1 MLLYAAAFAAAEAL
15 ERNAGSRA
23 ALPAFRTLATSAT
36 EPERTRAILA
46 GLRCARAAADLDA
59 LDAFVTLWPTAQ
71 GGHFDELRGL
81 VLTLFA
87 SPAGRGKEFAYRLA
101 QAEATRTQRALA
113 GYLYA
118 RVAEAVRPDTARAI
132 YEEAR
137 TRATAEGDERVYAA
151 STARLLTFLT
161 PDESETAATLAK
173 SIDSALVDDAG
184 KLAIAGALIGAKS
197 RFSRASGF
205 TLLQELLRDARTRT
219 GGAAASALAS
229 RALVIAAKAADRLV
243 ATATALEIER
253 LRALFA
259 ETPDERLRATLV
271 GRLEGALQARA
282 GASFTPENGP
292 ASRDPGY
299 LTAFLAA
306 RDAYAGTP
314 PSYAP
319 NAVTAAT
326 LTALADLQAKRA
338 AACEFALDR
347 LARALAGPDP
357 LGGATNA
364 VSSLLLLTLGHEH
377 EGVRT
382 AAQRVALRFAALGS
396 SPKCGFLL
404 LAKAVFVP
412 LAPAGGAVDG
422 AALAEATRLALLETA
437 FRKAEPHAA
446 EMLFERSIAR
456 GWALAETDPEAALSA
471 LRRARSLT
479 APSDPAAR

>member
-23 ALPAFRTLATSAT
+23 ALPAYRTLATSAT

-46 GLRCARAAADLDA
+46 GLRCARAAEDVDA

-71 GGHFDELRGL
+71 GGHFDDVRGL
-81 VLTLFA
+81 VLALFA
-87 SPAGRGKEFAYRLA
+87 APGGPGKLFAYRLA
-101 QAEATRTQRALA
+101 QAEATRTKRGLA
-113 GYLYA
+113 GYLYG

-132 YEEAR
+132 YEDAR

-161 PDESETAATLAK
+161 PDESETAAALAK

-205 TLLQELLRDARTRT
+205 TLLQELLRDARTR
-219 GGAAASALAS
+219 AAASRTDASALAS
-229 RALVIAAKAADRLV
+229 RALVLAAKAADRLV
-243 ATATALEIER
+243 ATATPLEIER

-259 ETPDERLRATLV
+259 ETPDERLRGTLV
-271 GRLEGALQARA
+271 GRLEGALQARV
-282 GASFTPENGP
+282 GANLASDNGP

-306 RDAYAGTP
+306 RDAFAGTP

-319 NAVTAAT
+319 NPVTAAT
-326 LTALADLQAKRA
+326 LTALADLQAKRT

-396 SPKCGFLL
+396 PPKCGFLL
-404 LAKAVFVP
+404 LAKAAFVP
-412 LAPAGGAVDG
+412 LTQAGGTDG
-422 AALAEATRLALLETA
+422 ADLAEATRLALLETA
-437 FRKAEPHAA
+437 LRRAEPNAA
-446 EMLFERSIAR
+446 EMLFERSLAR
-456 GWALAETDPEAALSA
+456 GWALAETDPEGALAS
-471 LRRARSLT
+471 LRRARSLG
-479 APSDPAAR
+479 A